1 MGNLLP
7 WPAHPATLIPTRRA
21 GARWSFLA
29 ENCYSIWRKVAKKC
43 GLAGKRGITRPRGF
57 PRADYRLRRE
67 PRLHFTLTEVNDL
80 PVRKRR
86 CLRCCV
92 RRDFQVRHKDGLG
105 IEKGLTDAHSHPSV
119 LQEDYSASG
128 SSDLYLAAVSLI
140 SSAVLHADT
149 FRSRYHNRRPARV
162 NPQLRE
168 GRPVSIF
175 RQFRTKSG
183 FCRIS
188 T

>member
-1 MGNLLP
+1 MR
-7 WPAHPATLIPTRRA
+7 W
-21 GARWSFLA
+21 WSFLA
-29 ENCYSIWRKVAKKC
+29 ANCYSIWRKVAKNA

-57 PRADYRLRRE
+57 PRATTALRRE
-67 PRLHFTLTEVNDL
+67 PRLRFTLTEVNDL
-80 PVRKRR
+80 RSGKRR

-92 RRDFQVRHKDGLG
+92 RRDFQVRPRAGLG
-105 IEKGLTDAHSHPSV
+105 IDKGLTDARSHPSV
-119 LQEDYSASG
+119 CRTDYSASG
-128 SSDLYLAAVSLI
+128 SSDLYLAAVSL
-140 SSAVLHADT
+140 SAAAVRHADT
-149 FRSRYHNRRPARV
+149 FRSRYHNRRQLAV

-175 RQFRTKSG
+175 RQFARMSG